1 MLKLIIINY
10 KAVKKR
16 VMFHVSLYFAVFP
29 VKKSPSLWLHT
40 RTPTFLFRGLVNQG
54 SSERLCLSLYAD

>member
-1 MLKLIIINY
+1 MLKLIVINY

-16 VMFHVSLYFAVFP
+16 VRFHVLYFAVFP
-29 VKKSPSLWLHT
+29 VKKSPSLWLHR

-54 SSERLCLSLYAD
+54 SSECLCLSLYAD